1 MATIFKAVD
10 RQTGLIA
17 AIKVPH
23 LEFEGNPK
31 NSARFA
37 REAAI
42 ISKLDHP
49 GIPKIFP
56 VVKKSRPYVAMEYID
71 GETLYDVLKRTPQL
85 PVCKALRLGG
95 RLCEVLD
102 YIHRNHVV
110 HCDLKPGNIMISND
124 GNPHIID
131 FGIAKGPAT
140 EPF

>member
-10 RQTGLIA
+10 CQTGLIA

-56 VVKKSRPYVAMEYID
+56 VVKKSRPYVAMEYIE
-71 GETLYDVLKRTPQL
+71 GETLYDTLKRSRPLAVCNALQL
-85 PVCKALRLGG
+85 GS
-95 RLCEVLD
+95 RLCTILD
-102 YIHRNHVV
+102 YMHGHQ
-110 HCDLKPGNIMISND
+110 
-124 GNPHIID
+124 
-131 FGIAKGPAT
+131 
-140 EPF
+140 